1 MRVQI
6 VAFSTELLWK
16 CFNLYGESKGKMR
29 LLLWLR
35 IGCAVLAA
43 GLLGGVCRAASW
55 YPLGP
60 YGGDARAFAVDPA
73 DSKHLFLGTATGW
86 IYDSHDGGTS
96 WTRVAQIANRND
108 LVIDNIVV
116 DHKDPKRLVVGAFT
130 ADHLGDG
137 GLFISND
144 YGKNWYSQ
152 AEMRGQSV
160 RALARSASNQD
171 ELVVGTLKGVFR
183 SMDNGVHWQQISP
196 EGSTEIHE
204 IESVAIDP
212 SDPNVIYAG
221 TWHLPWKTTDG
232 GATWHNIKEG
242 IIDDSDVFSIIVD
255 PKKPNIVYA
264 SACSGI
270 YKSSNGGDMFR
281 RVEGIPSAARRTR
294 KLEQDPGHPETVY
307 AGTTEGLYR
316 TLDSGAQWDRI
327 TPGNVIVNDVY
338 VDPTNSNHVL
348 IATDRGGVFRSEDG
362 GSTFETSNTGFSAR
376 QVIAFA
382 SDAQHPDTLYVGVVN
397 DKTTGGVFQSTDGAV
412 HWQQQSD
419 GLGGRDVFS
428 LISLSNGTLL
438 AGTGHGIFRLADGN
452 WADSSVLE
460 AASPVEKAA
469 VSSAPIARPSV
480 VRVSASSRQQP
491 GKSVHGSS
499 QSQVHRA
506 HNPGKPAPSSRKA
519 QATAVRR
526 KGHTVAVKSPSR
538 RITAAGSARFL
549 RVSAVR
555 SQHPALPV
563 QKPHTAVKAAAPKAA
578 KSGRID
584 AEVYDL
590 VRSGDTLFA
599 ASGTGLLRS
608 GDDGQ
613 HWAMLSSLPLT
624 DVHFVA
630 VQPSATD
637 LPKAIAMKTTADA
650 GSTPNASATA
660 EEKSAPA
667 VPDASAAIQA
677 ADGAAPTLLVGTLN
691 GMMLSDDGGMTWNNV
706 ALPKDLTQV
715 GAVCIDSDKTLWVG
729 GREGVWFSA
738 DRGATWKT
746 LRNLFVREVDSIYF
760 DARGHRVLVTSSSS
774 PNAFSVQLPNEKVT
788 YWDTGWK
795 LRFVRPVGGHLIGAT
810 LYDGIVVQ
818 PEMVDSPLSA
828 SAAAK

>member
-1 MRVQI
+1 MR
-6 VAFSTELLWK
+6 FLL
-16 CFNLYGESKGKMR
+16 S
-29 LLLWLR
+29 LR

-43 GLLGGVCRAASW
+43 GLLVGVCRAASW

-130 ADHLGDG
+130 ADHVGDG

-204 IESVAIDP
+204 IESIAIDP

-232 GATWHNIKEG
+232 GATWHNIKQG
-242 IIDDSDVFSIIVD
+242 VIDDSDVFSIIVD
-255 PKKPNIVYA
+255 PKQPNIVYA

-270 YKSSNGGDMFR
+270 YKSSDGGEMFR
-281 RVEGIPSAARRTR
+281 KVQGIPSAARRTR

-316 TLDSGAQWDRI
+316 TLDSGAQWERI

-338 VDPTNSNHVL
+338 VDPSNSNHVL

-376 QVIAFA
+376 QITAFA
-382 SDAQHPDTLYVGVVN
+382 LDAQHPDTLYVGVVN

-460 AASPVEKAA
+460 AGSPVEKAA
-469 VSSAPIARPSV
+469 VSSAPIARPAV
-480 VRVSASSRQQP
+480 VRVSASSRQAA
-491 GKSVHGSS
+491 GRSIHTNLHG
-499 QSQVHRA
+499 A
-506 HNPGKPAPSSRKA
+506 HKAGKPAPSNRKTGA
-519 QATAVRR
+519 AAPPR
-526 KGHTVAVKSPSR
+526 KGRTVAVR
-538 RITAAGSARFL
+538 TSARRVPAAVPAKFL
-549 RVSAVR
+549 RVSVFR
-555 SQHPALPV
+555 SPHAALSEH
-563 QKPHTAVKAAAPKAA
+563 QHTALSEQKSHAVAKTVAPKAA
-578 KSGRID
+578 KPGRID

-590 VRSGDTLFA
+590 VRSGDILFA

-608 GDDGQ
+608 GDDGG

-630 VQPSATD
+630 VQPSVTD
-637 LPKAIAMKTTADA
+637 LPQAVATKSGPDA
-650 GSTPNASATA
+650 GATPDASPAA
-660 EEKSAPA
+660 GEEKPA
-667 VPDASAAIQA
+667 LPVLDASAAINAGSDQ
-677 ADGAAPTLLVGTLN
+677 AAPTLLVG
-691 GMMLSDDGGMTWNNV
+691 GMNQVMLSNDGGMTWNNV

-715 GAVCIDSDKTLWVG
+715 GAVCIDGDKTIWVG

-738 DRGATWKT
+738 NGGSTWKT

-760 DARGHRVLVTSSSS
+760 DATGHRVLVTSSSS
-774 PNAFSVQLPNEKVT
+774 PNAFSVALPDDKVT

-795 LRFVRPVGGHLIGAT
+795 LRFVRPVGGHLVGAT

-818 PEMVDSPLSA
+818 PQMVDSPLSA
-828 SAAAK
+828 SAVVK